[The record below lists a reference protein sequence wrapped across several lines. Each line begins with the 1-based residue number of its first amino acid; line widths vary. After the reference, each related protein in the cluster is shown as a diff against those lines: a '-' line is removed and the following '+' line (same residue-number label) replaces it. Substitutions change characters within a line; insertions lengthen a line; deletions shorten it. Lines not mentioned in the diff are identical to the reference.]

1 MAENR
6 KLLLSFD
13 DGPEP
18 TGALGEILRLL
29 ASNRIKAEFYVLG
42 SEVERSGVAATQIVI
57 QGHKIQNHSWKH
69 DNLATAS
76 ETAVKEDLEKTQK
89 VILEKTG
96 ARPNKVRPPGGNG
109 GWPGNL
115 DPELSAAA
123 GQLRL
128 QIQNW
133 DVDTEDW
140 KNPRGVGPAKLEN
153 VKRQLSGPANRGKA
167 VLNVLMHVQK
177 ETAADLQSFIDF
189 LKQSGFAF
197 ANP

>member
-18 TGALGEILRLL
+18 TDALRQILGVL
-29 ASNRIKAEFYVLG
+29 ATNRIKAEFYVLG
-42 SEVERSGVAATQIVI
+42 SEVDRSGVAAAQIAA

-69 DNLATAS
+69 DNLATAP
-76 ETAVKEDLEKTQK
+76 EQVVQEDLEKTQK

-96 ARPNKVRPPGGNG
+96 ARPDKVRPPGGNG
-109 GWPGNL
+109 GWPGKL
-115 DPELSAAA
+115 DPELSAVA
-123 GQLRL
+123 GRLGL

-140 KNPRGVGPAKLEN
+140 KNPRGVGPAKLDN
-153 VKRQLSGPANRGKA
+153 VKRQLSSASLKGKA
-167 VLNVLMHVQK
+167 MLNVLMHVQK
-177 ETAADLQSFIDF
+177 ETAADLQAFIDF
-189 LKQSGFAF
+189 LKQLGFSF

>member
-13 DGPEP
+13 DGPDP
-18 TGALGEILRLL
+18 ADALRQILAVL
-29 ASNRIKAEFYVLG
+29 ATNRIKAEFYVLG
-42 SEVERSGVAATQIVI
+42 TEVERSGVAAAQIVA

-76 ETAVKEDLEKTQK
+76 EAAVQEDLEKTQK
-89 VILEKTG
+89 VILDKTG
-96 ARPNKVRPPGGNG
+96 AKPNRVRPPGGNG
-109 GWPGNL
+109 GYPGKL
-115 DPELSAAA
+115 DPELSAVA
-123 GQLRL
+123 GRLGL
-128 QIQNW
+128 QILNW

-140 KNPRGVGPAKLEN
+140 KNPRGVGPAKLDN
-153 VKRQLSGPANRGKA
+153 IKRQLDGAANRGKG

-177 ETAADLQSFIDF
+177 ETAADLQSFVDF
-189 LKQSGFAF
+189 LKQLGFSF